1 MEERE
6 VGGGGGG
13 CQQKYLRVHNK
24 GCNFAAWLI

>member
-6 VGGGGGG
+6 VGGG

>member
-6 VGGGGGG
+6 VGGGGG
-13 CQQKYLRVHNK
+13 CQQRYLTVHNK